1 MPEDIYDVSKYVG
14 TAEGCEKGL
23 SRLDARN
30 IEIGKEIQSLKD
42 EQGRLTEATVVI
54 ERALAFHNQ
63 SAEKLSPTQEYL
75 ISQNKQRLEKSQKV
89 KAARKVLEEH
99 GLEDVLEESKQAK
112 AEGIKAGAADAIAKA
127 EELKGQK
134 APKAPKAK
142 KVQEDKKGEDGAQ

>member
-63 SAEKLSPTQEYL
+63 SAEKLSLLALLLRNTPFLHPQG
-75 ISQNKQRLEKSQKV
+75 SQFL
-89 KAARKVLEEH
+89 LT
-99 GLEDVLEESKQAK
+99 
-112 AEGIKAGAADAIAKA
+112 
-127 EELKGQK
+127 
-134 APKAPKAK
+134 
-142 KVQEDKKGEDGAQ
+142 